1 MKRFV
6 ALITVVGLIAA
17 ACTSGAG
24 EGTETGNNSDPVD
37 SPESTASQW
46 RSVVRGDVWA
56 TDFSQSSV
64 SLLDVTRGQVKDGI
78 PAIDDP
84 SFIGV
89 AEANFLGELEP
100 VISLELNG
108 EARAYP
114 LQILTWH
121 EIVNDTIG
129 GQPVAVTFCPLCN
142 TALAFAAEVDGLVLD
157 FGVSGFLRNSDLIM
171 YDRQTETWWQQV
183 TGEGIVGSLTGTN
196 LTPLP
201 VQIVAW
207 SDFRDNF
214 PDGLVLSQI
223 TGFNRP
229 YGNNPYPGYDDIN
242 SSPFLF
248 DGETDGRLAVKERV
262 VTVELGNEVVAYPFS
277 TLAESGVI
285 HDQVGGTDVVVFH
298 ASGTASAL
306 DGSNIANSRDV
317 GATGVFSP
325 VADGRQLS
333 FSRQDDSFVDQE
345 TGSSWNIFGEATS
358 GELAGSRLAPIVSGN
373 HFWFAWAA
381 FQPETRLFIGSAVL
395 NQSPVETP

>member
-24 EGTETGNNSDPVD
+24 EGTETGNTSDPVD

-64 SLLDVTRGQVKDGI
+64 SPLDVTRGQVKDGI

-89 AEANFLGELEP
+89 AEPNFLGELEP

-183 TGEGIVGSLTGTN
+183 TGEGIVGSL
-196 LTPLP
+196 P
-201 VQIVAW
+201 
-207 SDFRDNF
+207 
-214 PDGLVLSQI
+214 
-223 TGFNRP
+223 
-229 YGNNPYPGYDDIN
+229 
-242 SSPFLF
+242 
-248 DGETDGRLAVKERV
+248 
-262 VTVELGNEVVAYPFS
+262 
-277 TLAESGVI
+277 
-285 HDQVGGTDVVVFH
+285 
-298 ASGTASAL
+298 
-306 DGSNIANSRDV
+306 
-317 GATGVFSP
+317 
-325 VADGRQLS
+325 
-333 FSRQDDSFVDQE
+333 
-345 TGSSWNIFGEATS
+345 
-358 GELAGSRLAPIVSGN
+358 AP
-373 HFWFAWAA
+373 
-381 FQPETRLFIGSAVL
+381 T
-395 NQSPVETP
+395 